1 MTDTTTGTPVADA
14 LIAAKVHAQ
23 NSWYLFTGQKDY
35 DAIVPSWKV
44 GDTEDG
50 SPCLS
55 SEVVGES
62 AAHALRRFARDFHLT
77 LPHPGDVHPQFDI
90 HAPVGRTALVWRYD
104 GVWVEL
110 WHPDSLSD
118 APEGPEPVRGAPVPS
133 VAAQSAPPSSPAVRH
148 AFLRRPSARLPFTRR
163 KKETPTV

>member
-1 MTDTTTGTPVADA
+1 MSDTPVADA

-23 NSWYLFTGQKDY
+23 NSWYLFTSPRNY
-35 DAIVPSWKV
+35 DAIVPSWRATN
-44 GDTEDG
+44 TEDG

-62 AAHALRRFARDFHLT
+62 AAHALTRFARDFYLT
-77 LPHPGDVHPQFDI
+77 LPNPGDVRPQFD
-90 HAPVGRTALVWRYD
+90 VTQQGRIVLAWRYD

-110 WHPDSLSD
+110 WHPDGATD
-118 APEGPEPVRGAPVPS
+118 TRQPRKPAHGAPAPP
-133 VAAQSAPPSSPAVRH
+133 VAAPPSSPAARR

-163 KKETPTV
+163 PKTPKETPTA